1 MQRGTD
7 TMQGGWTLYRGD
19 GHYSRGGTDST
30 IEGTDTL
37 QGGRTL
43 YKGGT
48 DTLQWRNGH
57 YTKGRTDTRQEG
69 DRHFIRGGRTLNKH
83 GGWTL
88 YKRGEGR
95 TLDKGSGRTLNKGR
109 GDEHYQKGKGV
120 SASVSSHVCEF
131 I

>member
-1 MQRGTD
+1 M
-7 TMQGGWTLYRGD
+7 
-19 GHYSRGGTDST
+19 
-30 IEGTDTL
+30 
-37 QGGRTL
+37 
-43 YKGGT
+43 GGT
-48 DTLQWRNGH
+48 DTKSRGQTQGW
-57 YTKGRTDTRQEG
+57 TD
-69 DRHFIRGGRTLNKH
+69 IRGGRTQNKH

-120 SASVSSHVCEF
+120 SASVTSHVCEF